1 MQSLTRKIFSKS
13 TFHRSL
19 RFYNHKKFNKK
30 EKVSQEFCHEVPK
43 VELHAHLHGCI
54 RPSTLQEYLI
64 DKEVKYNSEDF
75 HTKDMKGAF
84 RMFDNIHAAIDNLKQ
99 VKRVAQEMFFDF
111 QAQNCHYLELR
122 STPRALGNDT
132 INNYIETLLEEI
144 IRFEQKQSQMK
155 IRLLVS
161 MSRGEP
167 LENAKETLALA
178 KRYKNS
184 GYILGVDYSGNPFQK
199 SFSMFKPYFEE
210 ARKAGLKTVV
220 HCAELPDEK
229 TLGET
234 YDVLE
239 FKPDR
244 VGHFNYYNQE
254 LFEKILK
261 LGIPIEMCPT
271 SNLFTMG
278 LKDYNEHHF
287 IKFFYKGHPF
297 ALCTDDTAVFDTNIT
312 EEYLRIFNSYDFDL
326 EMAKEVIKNS
336 YKCVFDE
343 KIKKDLGDII
353 L

>member
-1 MQSLTRKIFSKS
+1 MQGLCRKIASKS
-13 TFHRSL
+13 TSYKSF
-19 RFYNHKKFNKK
+19 RFYNHKKYKNKD
-30 EKVSQEFCHEVPK
+30 KVTHEFCHEVPK

-64 DKEVKYNSEDF
+64 DKEVRYDPQDF
-75 HTKDMKGAF
+75 HCKDMKGAF
-84 RMFDNIHAAIDNLKQ
+84 RMFDHMHAAIDNLKQ

-122 STPRALGNDT
+122 STPRALGN
-132 INNYIETLLEEI
+132 NNIDHYIETLLEEI

-178 KRYKNS
+178 KRYQRS
-184 GYILGVDYSGNPFQK
+184 GYILGIDYSGNPFQK
-199 SFSMFKPYFEE
+199 SFNMFKPYFEE
-210 ARKAGLKTVV
+210 ARKIGLKTVV
-220 HCAELPDEK
+220 HCAELPDQK

-244 VGHFNYYNQE
+244 IGHFNYYNE
-254 LFEKILK
+254 DLFEKILK

-271 SNLFTMG
+271 SNLFTMD
-278 LKDYNEHHF
+278 LKEYKDHHF
-287 IKFFYKGHPF
+287 IKYFYKGHPL

-312 EEYLRIFNSYDFDL
+312 EEYYRMFKAFDFDQQ
-326 EMAKEVIKNS
+326 MAKEVIKNS
-336 YKCVFDE
+336 YKCVFDP
-343 KIKKDLGDII
+343 KIKKDLGDI
-353 L
+353 LL